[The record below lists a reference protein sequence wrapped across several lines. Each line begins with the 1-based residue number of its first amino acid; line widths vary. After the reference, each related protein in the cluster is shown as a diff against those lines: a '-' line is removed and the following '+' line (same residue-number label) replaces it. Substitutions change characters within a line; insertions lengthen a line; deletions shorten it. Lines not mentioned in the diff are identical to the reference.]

1 MRFNR
6 YTGELTEI
14 KPRGMVVGMKKGEV
28 FRQSLSEEITQVQ
41 AGDVFLVYTDGIT
54 ETMNRQKVEY
64 GTELLAEVVRR
75 HAEAGPD
82 TLLDRIMDSVRQ
94 FRGGSTADDDATLLA
109 MAVE

>member
-1 MRFNR
+1 M
-6 YTGELTEI
+6 
-14 KPRGMVVGMKKGEV
+14 
-28 FRQSLSEEITQVQ
+28 
-41 AGDVFLVYTDGIT
+41 
-54 ETMNRQKVEY
+54 
-64 GTELLAEVVRR
+64 EVVRR